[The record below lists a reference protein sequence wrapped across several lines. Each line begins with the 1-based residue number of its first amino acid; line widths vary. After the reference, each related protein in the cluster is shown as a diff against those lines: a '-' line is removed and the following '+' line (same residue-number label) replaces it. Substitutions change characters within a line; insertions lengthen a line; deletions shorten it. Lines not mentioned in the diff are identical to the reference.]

1 MAMASPKRQARAN
14 EVTDPTLSPK
24 TGRQRWGA
32 RTRLE
37 LRMNMYS
44 DNNSTHFVMNLVLVG
59 TLLGVLASVIT
70 HREAAVLFGAV
81 GGLLVAFLLAAVR
94 GEQF

>member
-1 MAMASPKRQARAN
+1 M
-14 EVTDPTLSPK
+14 D
-24 TGRQRWGA
+24 
-32 RTRLE
+32 
-37 LRMNMYS
+37 MYS
-44 DNNSTHFVMNLVLVG
+44 DNDGTDLVMNLVLAG

-70 HREAAVLFGAV
+70 HREAAVQLGAV

>member
-1 MAMASPKRQARAN
+1 
-14 EVTDPTLSPK
+14 
-24 TGRQRWGA
+24 
-32 RTRLE
+32 
-37 LRMNMYS
+37 MYS
-44 DNNSTHFVMNLVLVG
+44 DNDSTDLVMNLVLVG

>member
-1 MAMASPKRQARAN
+1 M
-14 EVTDPTLSPK
+14 D
-24 TGRQRWGA
+24 
-32 RTRLE
+32 
-37 LRMNMYS
+37 MYS
-44 DNNSTHFVMNLVLVG
+44 DNDSAHLVMNLVLVG

>member
-1 MAMASPKRQARAN
+1 
-14 EVTDPTLSPK
+14 
-24 TGRQRWGA
+24 
-32 RTRLE
+32 
-37 LRMNMYS
+37 MYS
-44 DNNSTHFVMNLVLVG
+44 DNDSTDLEMNLVLVG

-70 HREAAVLFGAV
+70 HREVAVLVGAV

>member
-1 MAMASPKRQARAN
+1 
-14 EVTDPTLSPK
+14 
-24 TGRQRWGA
+24 
-32 RTRLE
+32 
-37 LRMNMYS
+37 MYS
-44 DNNSTHFVMNLVLVG
+44 DNDSTHLVMSLVLVG

>member
-1 MAMASPKRQARAN
+1 
-14 EVTDPTLSPK
+14 
-24 TGRQRWGA
+24 
-32 RTRLE
+32 
-37 LRMNMYS
+37 MYS
-44 DNNSTHFVMNLVLVG
+44 DNDDMDLVMDLVLVG

-70 HREAAVLFGAV
+70 HQEAAVLFGAV

>member
-1 MAMASPKRQARAN
+1 MGHPAPGLAAVEEWS
-14 EVTDPTLSPK
+14 T
-24 TGRQRWGA
+24 W
-32 RTRLE
+32 LE
-37 LRMNMYS
+37 LRMDMYS
-44 DNNSTHFVMNLVLVG
+44 DNDSTHVVMNLVLVG

>member
-1 MAMASPKRQARAN
+1 
-14 EVTDPTLSPK
+14 
-24 TGRQRWGA
+24 
-32 RTRLE
+32 
-37 LRMNMYS
+37 MYS
-44 DNNSTHFVMNLVLVG
+44 DNDDTNLVMDLVLVG

-94 GEQF
+94 DEQF

>member
-1 MAMASPKRQARAN
+1 
-14 EVTDPTLSPK
+14 
-24 TGRQRWGA
+24 
-32 RTRLE
+32 
-37 LRMNMYS
+37 MYS
-44 DNNSTHFVMNLVLVG
+44 DNEGTDLVMNLVLFG

>member
-1 MAMASPKRQARAN
+1 
-14 EVTDPTLSPK
+14 
-24 TGRQRWGA
+24 
-32 RTRLE
+32 
-37 LRMNMYS
+37 MYS
-44 DNNSTHFVMNLVLVG
+44 NNDGTDLVMELVLVG

-70 HREAAVLFGAV
+70 HREAAVQLGAV

>member
-1 MAMASPKRQARAN
+1 
-14 EVTDPTLSPK
+14 
-24 TGRQRWGA
+24 
-32 RTRLE
+32 
-37 LRMNMYS
+37 MYS
-44 DNNSTHFVMNLVLVG
+44 DNDGMDLVMDLVFVG

>member
-1 MAMASPKRQARAN
+1 MGHPAPGLVAIEEWS
-14 EVTDPTLSPK
+14 T
-24 TGRQRWGA
+24 W
-32 RTRLE
+32 LE
-37 LRMNMYS
+37 LRMDMYS
-44 DNNSTHFVMNLVLVG
+44 DNDSTHVVMNLVLVG

>member
-1 MAMASPKRQARAN
+1 
-14 EVTDPTLSPK
+14 
-24 TGRQRWGA
+24 
-32 RTRLE
+32 
-37 LRMNMYS
+37 MYS
-44 DNNSTHFVMNLVLVG
+44 DNDSTHLVMNLVLVG

-70 HREAAVLFGAV
+70 HLEAAVLFGAV

>member
-1 MAMASPKRQARAN
+1 
-14 EVTDPTLSPK
+14 
-24 TGRQRWGA
+24 
-32 RTRLE
+32 
-37 LRMNMYS
+37 MYS
-44 DNNSTHFVMNLVLVG
+44 DNDSTQFVVNLVLVG

>member
-1 MAMASPKRQARAN
+1 M
-14 EVTDPTLSPK
+14 D
-24 TGRQRWGA
+24 
-32 RTRLE
+32 
-37 LRMNMYS
+37 MYS
-44 DNNSTHFVMNLVLVG
+44 NNDGTELVMNLVLAG

-70 HREAAVLFGAV
+70 HREAAVLCGAV

>member
-1 MAMASPKRQARAN
+1 
-14 EVTDPTLSPK
+14 
-24 TGRQRWGA
+24 
-32 RTRLE
+32 
-37 LRMNMYS
+37 MYS
-44 DNNSTHFVMNLVLVG
+44 DNDSTHVVMNLVLLG